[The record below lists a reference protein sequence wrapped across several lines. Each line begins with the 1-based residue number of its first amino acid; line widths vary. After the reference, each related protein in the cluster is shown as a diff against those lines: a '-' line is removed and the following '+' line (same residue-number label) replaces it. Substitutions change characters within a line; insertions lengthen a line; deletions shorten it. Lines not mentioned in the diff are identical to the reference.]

1 MGKFFKISSS
11 LDLIEVE
18 ELLLSRYSN
27 FNYVLMLDFEEGYEL
42 IQKAYEKDLEKMLW
56 DRWLVDYRSMT
67 KDNFVNFAEYKEKVL
82 AQVNISNNNISKE
95 DLLKEAEEIERKIS
109 QKRGE
114 E

>member
-1 MGKFFKISSS
+1 
-11 LDLIEVE
+11 
-18 ELLLSRYSN
+18 
-27 FNYVLMLDFEEGYEL
+27 
-42 IQKAYEKDLEKMLW
+42 MLW

-67 KDNFVNFAEYKEKVL
+67 KDNFVNFVEYKEKVL
-82 AQVNISNNNISKE
+82 AQVNISNNSISKE